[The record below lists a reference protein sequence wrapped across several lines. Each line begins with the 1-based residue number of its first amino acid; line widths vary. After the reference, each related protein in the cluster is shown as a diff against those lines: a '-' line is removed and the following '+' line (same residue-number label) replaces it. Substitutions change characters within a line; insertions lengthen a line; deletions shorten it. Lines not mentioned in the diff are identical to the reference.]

1 MKKYCPI
8 LLLCISLLTG
18 CNNNTAS
25 SIQQSEKF
33 VIGNEWI
40 ALATE
45 EDFEVNSDKQD
56 LQKIDEQH
64 FKLEDKTFYVETEG
78 TQTLTLAVLDSD
90 VCSVKVYDQINGVL
104 TVVCEYVVSK
114 SSDSSDCY
122 MQCGSWTFIQH
133 IYIKEVPL
141 FEVRTAN

>member
-8 LLLCISLLTG
+8 LILCILLSG
-18 CNNNTAS
+18 CNNNPES

-33 VIGNEWI
+33 VLGDEWI

-45 EDFEVNSDKQD
+45 EIEVNTVKQY

-64 FKLEDKTFYVETEG
+64 FKLEDKTFYIETEG
-78 TQTLTLAVLDSD
+78 NQTLTLAVLDSD
-90 VCSVKVYDQINGVL
+90 TCSVKVYDQINGIL
-104 TVVCEYVVSK
+104 TVICEYVVSK

-122 MQCGSWTFIQH
+122 MQCSSWTFIQH
-133 IYIKEVPL
+133 IYIKEVSL